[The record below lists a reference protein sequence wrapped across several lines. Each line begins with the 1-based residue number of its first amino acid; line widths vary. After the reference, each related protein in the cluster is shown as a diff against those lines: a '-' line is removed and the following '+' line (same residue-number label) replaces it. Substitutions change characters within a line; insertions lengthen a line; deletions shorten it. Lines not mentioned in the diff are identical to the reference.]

1 MVSARG
7 KKIIEEIKP
16 KTDDDPSRASAEM
29 PHYSMNTKRANGM
42 PRDYPIVRANVPTS
56 VPVDL

>member
-1 MVSARG
+1 MVSAHE

-16 KTDDDPSRASAEM
+16 KTDDDPSRVSAEM
-29 PHYSMNTKRANGM
+29 PHHSMNTKRANGM
-42 PRDYPIVRANVPTS
+42 PRDYPIVRADVATY